1 MKQVKYSIL
10 IPTFNKCEYLNYT
23 LKSILQNDYEDFE
36 VIVSNDHSTDGTNEL
51 LLKIKDPRVKI
62 IKPPFKLTQAKNYE
76 YLLNFANGEWITIL
90 GDDDGIL
97 PHFFQTSDKL
107 IKSHPNFEIFKF
119 KRAIYYWEDVSDL
132 YGDRVI
138 FFEDLKRREKV
149 KNSRL
154 NLIFSL
160 YNLKTAQD
168 LPMIYTSG
176 IVKKSLVQKI
186 KKKSKNFF
194 FHSVVP
200 DYYSMIAL
208 VMESKQY
215 IFSETPIFWVG
226 VSKKSTGRKRNIYF
240 DKNRKQHIGEIDIN
254 QNLDLSGKV
263 SKILHKL
270 GFQSIYLF
278 EAIIKHPYKDKFW
291 SGKFIRSLVYSGAI
305 YNYILLLRKPERIK
319 LKLKKGLFIKVIY
332 KEIKKYKLN
341 RFFIFS
347 LFGFLYVFTPF
358 FKILN
363 KILIFIE
370 KKTKFLFF
378 YEKPKILVSKNRH
391 NFSDFIKV
399 NNFLK
404 K

>member
-10 IPTFNKCEYLNYT
+10 IPTFNKFEYLNYT

-36 VIVSNDHSTDGTNEL
+36 VIVSNDHSTDGTDEL

-76 YLLNFANGEWITIL
+76 YLLNFANGEWISIL
-90 GDDDGIL
+90 GDDDGVL
-97 PHFFQTSDKL
+97 PNFFQTSDKL
-107 IKSHPNFEIFKF
+107 IKSHPNFEIFKY

-132 YGDRVI
+132 YGDRVV
-138 FFEDLKRREKV
+138 FYEDLKRREKV

-160 YNLKTAQD
+160 YNLKSAQD

-208 VMESKQY
+208 VMESQQY

-240 DKNRKQHIGEIDIN
+240 DKNRKQHKGEMDIN

-278 EAIIKHPYKDKFW
+278 EAIIKHPYKNKFW
-291 SGKFIRSLVYSGAI
+291 SGKFIRSLVYAGAI
-305 YNYILLLRKPERIK
+305 YNYVLLLRKPERIK
-319 LKLKKGLFIKVIY
+319 LKLKKGIFIKIIY

-341 RFFIFS
+341 RFFIFT
-347 LFGFLYVFTPF
+347 LFGFLYAFTPV